1 MIIFDKI
8 CSLYF
13 IGPSFETSVCVAWK
27 IIYDA
32 SKFLS
37 CRGSNLKSL
46 DTSLTQ
52 KNEDLMECNNQ
63 RIRAEEKVKNL
74 QQEREDK
81 DNLVNRLKDE
91 IVSSNFCNKF

>member
-1 MIIFDKI
+1 VSIQPIF
-8 CSLYF
+8 
-13 IGPSFETSVCVAWK
+13 
-27 IIYDA
+27 
-32 SKFLS
+32 KFF
-37 CRGSNLKSL
+37 RGSNLKSL

-63 RIRAEEKVKNL
+63 RIRAEEKVKTL

-91 IVSSNFCNKF
+91 IVSSNL